1 MTSIQPAL
9 HKLLRKKRGPPLHG
23 DPRSEI
29 VVKRKRDYTLCHQL
43 QRLRGKASR
52 FPCTHADG
60 TCRGRIVW
68 ACISGEYIDIRDF
81 FPLCDSHRRRRDE
94 TPEYRAALSAAWTPE
109 RRARQAG
116 LMAGRTD
123 RVTGGR
129 KGACGLH
136 QIAQGKPCTCGM
148 HIQTVSDEEAS

>member
-1 MTSIQPAL
+1 M
-9 HKLLRKKRGPPLHG
+9 KR
-23 DPRSEI
+23 DYV
-29 VVKRKRDYTLCHQL
+29 VVKRLHRV
-43 QRLRGKASR
+43 RGRAALHHCARADAS
-52 FPCTHADG
+52 
-60 TCRGRIVW
+60 CRGAVFW
-68 ACISGEYIDIRDF
+68 ANISGEYLGIDDF
-81 FPLCDSHRRRRDE
+81 FPLCQSHLRRHCE
-94 TPEYRAALSAAWTPE
+94 TPEWRARLSAAWTPE